1 MIKYKRSII
10 VKNIERQVKMN
21 QILVS
26 QKLYVTPAMRK
37 KKKLFK
43 IEFFLS
49 VLLVCLLSSYYI
61 YAEYDRNKS
70 EAVSQEI
77 LADININTDT
87 TVKQAEDDVIVVVLN
102 EEEAQEKEEEEIDQT
117 EEISTATYVADD
129 GTEYTTEAVLN
140 IPEYDIHYPV
150 LSTTSPELLWISLN
164 KYWGPNPNEI
174 GNYCIVGHNY
184 RNGKMFGR
192 LNELENGDIV
202 TLEDMTGRTL
212 QYAVYDRFIVN
223 PDDTSCTSQA
233 KQLENGIREL
243 TLITCTNH
251 GTQRLVVKLREI

>member
-1 MIKYKRSII
+1 
-10 VKNIERQVKMN
+10 MN
-21 QILVS
+21 QILVTE
-26 QKLYVTPAMRK
+26 KLYITPELKRK
-37 KKKLFK
+37 KRIYKF
-43 IEFFLS
+43 EFFLS
-49 VLLVCLLSSYYI
+49 VFLMFSLFSYGI

-164 KYWGPNPNEI
+164 KYWGPAPNEI
-174 GNYCIVGHNY
+174 GNYCIVGHY
-184 RNGKMFGR
+184 YENGHMFGN
-192 LNELENGDIV
+192 LQKMKNGDIAEL
-202 TLEDMTGRTL
+202 TDLSGRTVKY
-212 QYAVYDRFIVN
+212 QVYKKEVVE
-223 PDDTSCTSQA
+223 PTDTSCTSQA

>member
-1 MIKYKRSII
+1 MEKED
-10 VKNIERQVKMN
+10 NMN
-21 QILVS
+21 QILVTE
-26 QKLYVTPAMRK
+26 KLYITPELKRK
-37 KKKLFK
+37 KRIYKF
-43 IEFFLS
+43 EFFLS
-49 VLLVCLLSSYYI
+49 VFLMFSLFSYGI

-164 KYWGPNPNEI
+164 KYWGPAPNEI
-174 GNYCIVGHNY
+174 GNYCIVGHY
-184 RNGKMFGR
+184 YENGHMFGN
-192 LNELENGDIV
+192 LHKMKNGDIAEL
-202 TLEDMTGRTL
+202 TDLSGRTVKY
-212 QYAVYDRFIVN
+212 QVYKKEVVE
-223 PDDTSCTSQA
+223 PTDTSCTSQA
-233 KQLENGIREL
+233 KQLKNGIREL

>member
-1 MIKYKRSII
+1 
-10 VKNIERQVKMN
+10 MN
-21 QILVS
+21 QILVTE
-26 QKLYVTPAMRK
+26 KLYITPELKRK
-37 KKKLFK
+37 KRIYKF
-43 IEFFLS
+43 EFFLS
-49 VLLVCLLSSYYI
+49 VFLMFSLFSYGI

-150 LSTTSPELLWISLN
+150 L
-164 KYWGPNPNEI
+164 
-174 GNYCIVGHNY
+174 
-184 RNGKMFGR
+184 
-192 LNELENGDIV
+192 
-202 TLEDMTGRTL
+202 
-212 QYAVYDRFIVN
+212 
-223 PDDTSCTSQA
+223 
-233 KQLENGIREL
+233 
-243 TLITCTNH
+243 
-251 GTQRLVVKLREI
+251 

>member
-1 MIKYKRSII
+1 
-10 VKNIERQVKMN
+10 MN
-21 QILVS
+21 QILVTE
-26 QKLYVTPAMRK
+26 KLYITPELKRK
-37 KKKLFK
+37 KRIYKF
-43 IEFFLS
+43 EFFLS
-49 VLLVCLLSSYYI
+49 VFLMFSLFSYGI

-102 EEEAQEKEEEEIDQT
+102 VEEAQEKEEEEIDQT

-164 KYWGPNPNEI
+164 KYWGPAPNEI
-174 GNYCIVGHNY
+174 GNYCIVGHY
-184 RNGKMFGR
+184 YENGHMFGN
-192 LNELENGDIV
+192 LHKMKNGDIAEH
-202 TLEDMTGRTL
+202 TDLSGRTVKY
-212 QYAVYDRFIVN
+212 QVYKKEVVE
-223 PDDTSCTSQA
+223 PTDTSCTSQA
-233 KQLENGIREL
+233 KQLKNGIREL